1 VNRRGNPNAVLFLP
15 GLKHLGRPVNLTLD
29 FTRGHLLNFSPPL
42 IAMTTAEVTPFGEMP
57 LNEKLKVF
65 YCRTGNHVLFQLFHL
80 RHRLPG
86 SAARIIA
93 QNFASCRLASPFM
106 ETFFLVF
113 IPSTP
118 FPYDLA
124 WVKMGCGI
132 PVNYHLYSDDTTG
145 KNTKMAGKVNK
156 VKPVFYEGRGCIL
169 KFL

>member
-1 VNRRGNPNAVLFLP
+1 
-15 GLKHLGRPVNLTLD
+15 
-29 FTRGHLLNFSPPL
+29 
-42 IAMTTAEVTPFGEMP
+42 

-93 QNFASCRLASPFM
+93 QNFASCRLASPFI
-106 ETFFLVF
+106 ETFFLAF

-118 FPYDLA
+118 FPYDLT

-132 PVNYHLYSDDTTG
+132 SPL
-145 KNTKMAGKVNK
+145 
-156 VKPVFYEGRGCIL
+156 
-169 KFL
+169 